1 MTCQK
6 CDKGRVPLGMV
17 FYDKE
22 IGFNT
27 GGEGEFVEY
36 EMGDCPCCNGKFESC
51 QTCGGLTPLALD
63 GAAAPKASGDTLSYN
78 KYEVQK

>member
-1 MTCQK
+1 MICQK
-6 CDKGRVPLGMV
+6 CDKGLVPFGMI

-36 EMGDCPCCNGKFESC
+36 EMGDCPCCNGEFESC
-51 QTCGGLTPLALD
+51 QTCGGLNTR
-63 GAAAPKASGDTLSYN
+63 GDEPS
-78 KYEVQK
+78 